1 MKLQNNKQNRK
12 RGIVFLLWVLAMIA
26 MISVVI
32 FLTNPK
38 RRSLLLGPGEQKN
51 KESTFAEEERKSEN
65 PSLYPDAR
73 KKSKEKSLNNDPS
86 LTKLKVPIAGQ
97 SPSRTKPDYK
107 KLKKEIGQELKQF
120 PGTAGFIFYDLT
132 TGEKIEISPDE
143 QFESASLVKLP
154 IMVEV
159 YNAIDRGEI
168 KPDGEME
175 LKESHKVGGSGIL
188 KNKPAG
194 SRWKINQL
202 MELMITQ
209 SDNTATDMLTELVGM
224 KSVEKTAG
232 ELGMTK
238 TTLQRKIYAFEEIDR
253 GRDNYTTPED
263 MFLLLKEIYNGDKL
277 KREHCNDMLD
287 MLKKQKRNS
296 MLPLRLPKDAACAHK
311 TGSLLG
317 ILHDVGIVYPPKG
330 SPYILV
336 LMGKNVTDE
345 KQGETVFADIS
356 KKIYFTLNPGK

>member
-1 MKLQNNKQNRK
+1 MKIHNNKQTQK
-12 RGIVFLLWVLAMIA
+12 RGMVFLLWVFALVAI
-26 MISVVI
+26 ISLLFFVMD
-32 FLTNPK
+32 PK
-38 RRSLLLGPGEQKN
+38 RRSLLLGPGEETK
-51 KESTFAEEERKSEN
+51 KRSSFAEEERRSED
-65 PSLYPDAR
+65 PSSYRDPG
-73 KKSKEKSLNNDPS
+73 KKTKERSVENDSS

-97 SPSRTKPDYK
+97 SPSRTEPDYK
-107 KLKKEIGQELKQF
+107 KLKKEIEREIKQF
-120 PGTAGFIFYDLT
+120 PGTAGIIFYDLT
-132 TGEKIEISPDE
+132 TGEKIEINPHE

-159 YNAIDRGEI
+159 YNAMDRGEI
-168 KPDGEME
+168 KPDGWME

-194 SRWKINQL
+194 SRWTIKQL

-224 KSVEKTAG
+224 KAVEKTAG

-263 MFLLLKEIYNGDKL
+263 MFILLKEIYDGDKL

-330 SPYILV
+330 NPYILV

-345 KQGETVFADIS
+345 KQGESVFADIS